1 MKRFIGILLALCLL
15 LSAVPLSA
23 AAAETA
29 LPRYLYVGGVEVVQ
43 EYTVGAVTSGQGW
56 RYDVATATLYLTD
69 GADIRY
75 SSTTEESLENG
86 LYCNGGTLKVH
97 AEGTVSITGYADGIR
112 LPDGTLELYAAEG
125 ANVTITG
132 TGAGAE
138 GINSTV
144 NTNDIRFSG
153 KGTVNVNASDGA
165 SYGMTAAGSI
175 YIDGVT
181 LNVRGT
187 SNYDD
192 ISGGSILIGQ
202 TEGAVVNCL
211 GTTCSGIGGTLT
223 QKIGVYNGSTV
234 HLAEKSTEKP
244 WLLGFHA
251 KTIEIADSTVVMD
264 GLTGAY
270 SIYAMHGAST
280 VSGDSHILIRK
291 MVSTDDS
298 ACGLTVGYD
307 PYQLTGE
314 AGYYT
319 RSDAAA
325 EFTADGDITEIY
337 IGYFELYYPGHLSYH
352 SNGDGTHYYGCPSVC
367 TSDLNGESEVCNG
380 TATCVE
386 PAFCE
391 TCQSSYGG
399 VDPKNHASDETY
411 IQYIADDRHGAFR
424 KCCGTLYWSAGHS
437 PAENQEAKCSGPAI
451 CKTCGEPYGAA
462 DPSNHDSSVTLI
474 NGICPY
480 CNVSEPAVDSD
491 GDGYYEI
498 ANAGNLYWF
507 AQQVNGGNNAIN
519 GRLTADIVVNEN
531 VLDENGDLNGDGSNF
546 RVWTPIGHRNSSRY
560 IGNFDGGNHTVSGL
574 YFNDSSVRYVG
585 LFGSVGV
592 FDPLITSTIKNVG
605 VVDSWISA
613 QYVVGGIAGEANYTT
628 IQNCYNTGTVNA
640 TGMTPHGESCVGGI
654 AGNPSDGS
662 MMINCYNAGKISGNR
677 WIGGVA
683 GRLFDMSAVINNCY
697 NVGTVIGTEA
707 VGGIVGVNY
716 GAIANCY
723 SIGAVSGETY
733 AGELIGQNI
742 YYSDVTNCYYLA
754 GSANAGVGSDTAEKE
769 ALVSTV
775 NEEQVGAASGEA
787 GALID
792 VLKAWVAEQN
802 DEKYKGW
809 HFCTKVSSV
818 YPTLNYNCSY
828 SDNGETHIANC
839 TSCGSESAEAHTYF
853 YTAEGSSITESCK
866 LCSHSASVYPKLP
879 EAPVYNKN
887 GHEAHCDGD
896 YTNPN
901 LSVLIQYFR
910 CSDDPETEPE
920 LLDSAPV
927 ETGTYIVRLSVGE
940 AYVEEAMTI
949 APAPITLLGAEAE
962 TRDYDGTPYV
972 TLDTSCGTSGF
983 KVEGILDGD
992 SIEILYTSAE
1002 LASANA
1008 GEYNQVTVKGLTT
1021 GGKDGH
1027 NYTVV
1032 SEATLPIYN
1041 IWGNYENSIS
1051 IYHKGLTIR
1060 LSDQQAG
1067 SLEALDQNAWE
1078 IDADEGLAEGHSI
1091 ASIKLVAE
1099 LNEGSTKYA
1108 SISVEEGSLVIV
1120 DAEGNNVT
1128 ENYYV
1133 WAYPAT
1139 LTITCPDHD
1148 EFVQGFCT
1156 NCGGYEE
1163 ATFNEEGYYY
1173 EIANAGQLYWFAEY
1187 VNNVDGSVA
1196 AVLVADI
1203 AVPETAPDWT
1213 PIGSLSHIYSGSFN
1227 GQGHTISGLYVNQP
1241 EWDYVGLF
1249 GYVGYNPEVKNLTIT
1264 DSTFIGNHYVGALAG
1279 YGEVTASN
1287 IAVVE
1292 NVTVRGNAYTGTMVG
1307 YNAGYFSNCFAYSD
1321 SFVGYMYPGYGSIE
1335 NCYFLSETDDE
1346 YGAIGKTAEQFASGE
1361 VAYLL
1366 QAGVPEEDVYDEEW
1380 NWIESYIPEIW
1391 GQDIGVE
1398 KYPVLGGQKV
1408 YQAKDCTGKDS
1419 YSNSE
1424 AGGHNYVNG
1433 TCIYCGDVEVTAPA
1447 ETTIKFGYT
1456 VSFDSD
1462 LKMNYRIK
1470 LENIAAAIPNY
1481 TVEGAYLV
1489 VEKDQ
1494 YFADGTTGV
1503 DTQTLTGSVIDSRL
1517 VFTLNDIQSVEM
1529 GSELRAVLHIFDTEG
1544 NEYYTPVDVIS
1555 IKAYAQGFLEM
1566 LSYETNPEYV
1576 TMLIDLLNYG
1586 SAAQTYFG
1594 RRADVLANA
1603 GMDAYQQYATKELS
1617 EELNDQKT
1625 VVATDRTITAVD
1637 KISFSVNFND
1647 KTEMNAKLTLADGYT
1662 AEDISC
1668 VKVLDAEGNVVEAL
1682 TEGVVLEDGKVQFTY
1697 YGVKSVQMRE
1707 MYYFVAYVG
1716 EEVASDSNGYSVEA
1730 YCKGCVDYGTEAM
1743 ADMGLKCM
1751 YYGDSAYAYFN

>member
-15 LSAVPLSA
+15 LSAVPVSA
-23 AAAETA
+23 TAAETA
-29 LPRYLYVGGVEVVQ
+29 LPRYLYVGGVEVVR
-43 EYTVGAVTSGQGW
+43 EYTVGAVTSGEGW

-75 SSTTEESLENG
+75 TSTTEDSLENG
-86 LYCNGGTLKVH
+86 IYCSNGTLNIH
-97 AEGTVSITGYADGIR
+97 ASGTVNITGYSNGID
-112 LPDGTLELYAAEG
+112 LPDGSLSLYAAEG

-132 TGAGAE
+132 TGAGCE
-138 GINSTV
+138 GISSTV
-144 NTNDIRFSG
+144 NTNYIRFSG

-165 SYGMTAAGSI
+165 AYGMTAAGSI

-192 ISGGSILIGQ
+192 ISGNNVLIGQ

-211 GTTCSGIGGTLT
+211 GTTCSGIGGTLS
-223 QKIGVYNGSTV
+223 QKIGIYNGSIV
-234 HLAEKSTEKP
+234 HLAEKSTEKS
-244 WLLGFHA
+244 WLLGLHA
-251 KTIEIADSTVVMD
+251 KTIEIADSTLVMD

-270 SIYAMHGAST
+270 SIYAMHGTST
-280 VSGDSHILIRK
+280 VSGASHILIRK
-291 MVSTDDS
+291 MVSTEDG
-298 ACGLTVGYD
+298 AYGLTVDHD
-307 PYQLTGE
+307 PYHLTGE

-325 EFTADGDITEIY
+325 EFTPDGDITEIY

-367 TSDLNGESEVCNG
+367 TSDLNGEVGVCNG
-380 TATCVE
+380 TATCAA

-391 TCQSSYGG
+391 TCQSS
-399 VDPKNHASDETY
+399 
-411 IQYIADDRHGAFR
+411 HGA
-424 KCCGTLYWSAGHS
+424 T
-437 PAENQEAKCSGPAI
+437 
-451 CKTCGEPYGAA
+451 
-462 DPSNHDSSVTLI
+462 DPQNHDSSVTLV
-474 NGICPY
+474 NGLCPY
-480 CNVSEPAVDSD
+480 CDVVEAAVDSD

-507 AQQVNGGNNAIN
+507 AQQVNSGNTAIN
-519 GRLTADIVVNEN
+519 GELTADIVVNEN

-546 RVWTPIGHRNSSRY
+546 RVWTPIGYEHGGEY

-574 YFNDSSVRYVG
+574 YFNDSSAKNIG

-592 FDPLITSTIKNVG
+592 FDPSIVSTIENIG

-613 QYVVGGIAGEANYTT
+613 QFTVGGIVGEANYTT
-628 IQNCYNTGTVNA
+628 IQNCYNTGTVIA
-640 TGMTPHGESCVGGI
+640 SGYVSSGESDAGGI
-654 AGNPSDGS
+654 IGRLSNGGV
-662 MMINCYNAGKISGNR
+662 MINCYNAGKVSGNR
-677 WIGGVA
+677 WIGGIA
-683 GRLFDMSAVINNCY
+683 GRLFHMNAVINNCY
-697 NVGTVIGTEA
+697 NIGTVSGTES
-707 VGGIVGVNY
+707 VGGVIGVNY
-716 GAIANCY
+716 GIATNCY
-723 SIGAVSGETY
+723 SIGAVSGESY
-733 AGELIGQNI
+733 VGELIGQNV
-742 YYSDVTNCYYLA
+742 YQGNATNCYYLA
-754 GSANAGVGSDTAEKE
+754 GSANAGIGSDTAETA

-775 NEEQVGAASGEA
+775 TEEQVSAASGED

-920 LLDSAPV
+920 LLASAPV
-927 ETGTYIVRLSVGE
+927 DAGTYIVRLSVGE
-940 AYVEEAMTI
+940 ASVESTMTI
-949 APAPITLLGAEAE
+949 SPAPITLLGAEAE

-992 SIEILYTSAE
+992 SIEILYASAE
-1002 LASANA
+1002 VASANA
-1008 GEYNQVTVKGLTT
+1008 GNYDQVTVKGLTT
-1021 GGKDGH
+1021 GGEDGH

-1051 IYHKGLTIR
+1051 IYQKGLTIR

-1067 SLEALDQNAWE
+1067 SPEALDQNAWE

-1099 LNEGSTKYA
+1099 LNDGSTKYA
-1108 SISVEEGSLVIV
+1108 SISVEEGSLKIV
-1120 DAEGNNVT
+1120 DAEGNDVT
-1128 ENYYV
+1128 ENYHV

-1227 GQGHTISGLYVNQP
+1227 GQGHSISGLYVNQP

-1287 IAVVE
+1287 IAVGE
-1292 NVTVRGNAYTGTMVG
+1292 NVTVRGNAYAGTMVG

-1321 SFVGYMYPGYGSIE
+1321 SFVGYMYSGYGSIE

-1346 YGAIGKTAEQFASGE
+1346 YGTIGKTAAQFASGE

-1380 NWIESYIPEIW
+1380 NWIESYIPEVW
-1391 GQDIGVE
+1391 GQTIGME
-1398 KYPVLGGQKV
+1398 QYPVLGGQKV
-1408 YQAKDCTGKDS
+1408 YQVLDCAGNTAYNNADTTAHAWHYEDMGDGTHTVTCANCD
-1419 YSNSE
+1419 YSATE
-1424 AGGHNYVNG
+1424 EHTYVEG
-1433 TCIYCGDVEVTAPA
+1433 SCICGATEVVAPTEVTVK
-1447 ETTIKFGYT
+1447 ISHT

-1462 LKMNYRIK
+1462 LQMNYRIK
-1470 LENIAAAIPNY
+1470 LSDILAAVPNY
-1481 TVEGAYLV
+1481 VTEGAYLV
-1489 VEKDQ
+1489 VEKDR
-1494 YFADGTTGV
+1494 YPMGGGAKTVETVTLYPDLTT
-1503 DTQTLTGSVIDSRL
+1503 DPTRL
-1517 VFTLNDIQSVEM
+1517 LFNLSGIQSVEM
-1529 GSELRAVLHIFDTEG
+1529 GSELRAVLHFFDANG
-1544 NEYYTPVDVIS
+1544 NEYYTTVDTYSVL
-1555 IKAYAQGFLEM
+1555 AYAELCFDYYDPATDGYLF
-1566 LSYETNPEYV
+1566 
-1576 TMLIDLLNYG
+1576 TMLIDCLNYG
-1586 SAAQTYFG
+1586 AAAQVAFD
-1594 RRADVLANA
+1594 RRADEPVNA
-1603 GMDAYQQYATKELS
+1603 GLDAYQQYASTELS
-1617 EELNDQKT
+1617 AELTDVRTYVDND
-1625 VVATDRTITAVD
+1625 RSITAVS
-1637 KISFSVNFND
+1637 KMGFSVTFAD
-1647 KTEMNAKLTLADGYT
+1647 KTEINAKLTIAEGYT
-1662 AEDISC
+1662 KSDITS
-1668 VKVLDAEGNVVEAL
+1668 VKVLNESGEEVAVL
-1682 TEGVVLEDGKVQFTY
+1682 TEFTELDDGRLQVTFT
-1697 YGVKSVQMRE
+1697 GVKSVNMRD
-1707 MYYFVAYVG
+1707 MYYFVACVG
-1716 EEVASDSNGYSVEA
+1716 DQVASQNVGYSIEA
-1730 YCKGCVDYGTEAM
+1730 YAKSNIAS
-1743 ADMGLKCM
+1743 ADANAANLAKACI
-1751 YYGDSAYAYFN
+1751 YYGDSAKIYFDSLLG